1 MPMYE
6 DEVIKEI
13 KEFIESHL
21 QEEITLKKVSDA
33 ICYSE
38 EHTSRLFKKQ
48 TGEKLF
54 DFIRSQR
61 LLKAAE
67 QIKTEGGKITNIAFD
82 YGFNSHE
89 VFTRSFST
97 YFGIS
102 PKNFRRLKPEIK
114 HFMPKGLKVFPLEYK
129 ENYMNNFVIFTQIV
143 EKEERKL
150 LFYPGNK
157 ATHYFEYCEEV
168 GCDVWGKLLDIKDT
182 LNEPVGMWL
191 PEKYRNNDCSEYVQ
205 GVEVPLSYDGKIPD
219 GIETLTLPSSIYM
232 IFQSQPYEESDENM
246 IEAINSVQKAIK
258 EYNPELY
265 GYEWA
270 KDTSPKY
277 QLSPIGERGYIEAVP
292 VRKIK

>member
-1 MPMYE
+1 MYE
-6 DEVIKEI
+6 DEIIKEI

-48 TGEKLF
+48 TGENLF
-54 DFIRSQR
+54 DFIRNQR

-67 QIKTEGGKITNIAFD
+67 QIKVKGGKIINIAFD
-82 YGFNSHE
+82 CGFNSHE
-89 VFTRSFST
+89 VFTRSFSN

-102 PKNFRRLKPEIK
+102 PKKFRILRPEIK

-129 ENYMNNFVIFTQIV
+129 ENYMNNFVIFTQIM
-143 EKEERKL
+143 EKEERQL
-150 LFYPGNK
+150 LFYPGKK

-168 GCDVWGKLLDIKDT
+168 GCDVWGKLLEIKDT
-182 LNEPVGMWL
+182 LNEPIGLWL
-191 PEKYRNNDCSEYVQ
+191 PEKYRNNNCSEYIQ
-205 GVEVPLSYDGKIPD
+205 GVEVSINYERKMPE
-219 GIETLTLPSSIYM
+219 GIESIKLPSSIYM

-246 IEAINSVQKAIK
+246 FEAIQSVQKAIE

-270 KDTSPKY
+270 KEDAPRY
-277 QLSPIGERGYIEAVP
+277 QLSPIGERGYIEAIP
-292 VRKIK
+292 VRKKK